1 MSAVPAR
8 VGDAGPPQQHA
19 GAGPA
24 PSRPGRSPRRAARA
38 RLQVFRVVVLVLTG
52 AFFLIPLLAML
63 DFSTRVFGGP
73 GRTGAAWRLLV
84 TDPLLRGS
92 IVTSLVLSLLTV
104 VGMLV
109 LLVPTLIWVRLRVQ
123 WLARTVEFLCLLPLT
138 VPPLV
143 VIVGLTNVTL
153 WLSYLFGDTA
163 YWLAFLYVV
172 LVLPY
177 AFRALD
183 AGLAAIDVTTLA
195 EAARSLGAGWGTVIV
210 RVIVPNI
217 KTALVSASFIS
228 IALVLGE
235 YTFASL
241 LNFETLQVAIT
252 QQSKSNAQESV
263 AASFAA
269 IAFAALLLVGL
280 SFVSG
285 GRRGGR
291 TVSPAPGPAATGAGQ
306 PGSPQSSPSSPSPS
320 SPSPSSPGEP
330 R

>member
-1 MSAVPAR
+1 MDPVTGAAAV
-8 VGDAGPPQQHA
+8 
-19 GAGPA
+19 
-24 PSRPGRSPRRAARA
+24 
-38 RLQVFRVVVLVLTG
+38 RLRVFRVVVLVLCG
-52 AFFLIPLLAML
+52 AFFVVPMLAML
-63 DFSTRVFGGP
+63 GFSTRDYADG
-73 GRTGAAWRLLV
+73 GRTWAAWALLV

-92 IVTSLVLSLLTV
+92 IISSLVLSLLTV
-104 VGMLV
+104 LGMLV

-123 WLARTVEFLCLLPLT
+123 WLGRTIEFLCLLPLT

-143 VIVGLTNVTL
+143 IIVGLTNVTA
-153 WLSYLFGDTA
+153 WLAYLFGDTP

-177 AFRALD
+177 AYRALD
-183 AGLAAIDVTTLA
+183 AGLSGINVVVLA
-195 EAARSLGAGWGTVIV
+195 EAARSLGAGWFTVIT

-217 KTALVSASFIS
+217 KTALISASFIS

-241 LNFETLQVAIT
+241 LNFNTLQVAIA

-263 AASFAA
+263 AASLAS
-269 IAFAALLLVGL
+269 ILFAALLLIGL

-285 GRRGGR
+285 RRRGAAR
-291 TVSPAPGPAATGAGQ
+291 RVTSTLAPQPAEVPATD
-306 PGSPQSSPSSPSPS
+306 PSSPRES
-320 SPSPSSPGEP
+320 

>member
-1 MSAVPAR
+1 VDPVTGASAV
-8 VGDAGPPQQHA
+8 
-19 GAGPA
+19 
-24 PSRPGRSPRRAARA
+24 
-38 RLQVFRVVVLVLTG
+38 RLQVFRIAVLVLCG
-52 AFFLIPLLAML
+52 AFFVIPMLAML
-63 DFSTRVFGGP
+63 GFSTRDYADG
-73 GRTGAAWRLLV
+73 GRTWAAWALLV

-92 IVTSLVLSLLTV
+92 IVSSLVLSLLTV
-104 VGMLV
+104 LGMLV

-123 WLARTVEFLCLLPLT
+123 WLGRTIEFLCLLPLT

-143 VIVGLTNVTL
+143 IIVGLTNVTA
-153 WLSYLFGDTA
+153 WLAYLFGDTP

-177 AFRALD
+177 AYRALD
-183 AGLAAIDVTTLA
+183 AGLSGINVVVLA
-195 EAARSLGAGWGTVIV
+195 EAARSLGAGWFTVIT

-217 KTALVSASFIS
+217 KTALISASFIS

-241 LNFETLQVAIT
+241 LNFNTLQVAIA

-263 AASFAA
+263 AASLAS
-269 IAFAALLLVGL
+269 IVFAALLLIGL

-285 GRRGGR
+285 RRRESRGGAR
-291 TVSPAPGPAATGAGQ
+291 RVTSTLAPQPATPAT
-306 PGSPQSSPSSPSPS
+306 PL
-320 SPSPSSPGEP
+320 EP

>member
-1 MSAVPAR
+1 MTTTPTRADAIDGPTPTTGPRGSDGRSAGR
-8 VGDAGPPQQHA
+8 V
-19 GAGPA
+19 
-24 PSRPGRSPRRAARA
+24 RSPRRRARA
-38 RLQVFRVVVLVLTG
+38 RLQVFRVLVLVLTG
-52 AFFLIPLLAML
+52 AFFLVPLLSML
-63 DFSTRVFGGP
+63 DFSTRLFNGT
-73 GRTGAAWRLLV
+73 GRTGAAWKLLV

-92 IVTSLVLSLLTV
+92 ILTSLLLSVLTV
-104 VGMLV
+104 LGMLV

-143 VIVGLTNVTL
+143 IIVGLTNVTL

-163 YWLAFLYVV
+163 NWLAFLYVV

-177 AFRALD
+177 AYRALD
-183 AGLAAIDVTTLA
+183 AGLSAINVGTLA
-195 EAARSLGAGWGTVIV
+195 EAARSLGASWFTVIV

-217 KTALVSASFIS
+217 KTALISASFIS

-241 LNFETLQVAIT
+241 LNFETLQVVIA

-263 AASFAA
+263 AASLAS
-269 IAFAALLLVGL
+269 ILFAALLLVGL

-285 GRRGGR
+285 GRRAR
-291 TVSPAPGPAATGAGQ
+291 ATVSAALPPTPAPPGPSASTGADA
-306 PGSPQSSPSSPSPS
+306 
-320 SPSPSSPGEP
+320 
-330 R
+330 